1 MARPR
6 KPDGELDLDLEDLPA
21 PARWREWM
29 GRVEAVIFAS
39 AQPVLRESLARVV
52 GRGCN
57 LDLIIDDIRDELSG
71 RPYELVSVA
80 GGWSFR
86 TKLGFGD
93 AIRAAIGGPQKTELS
108 RSNALVLM
116 AIAYFQPITRGE
128 LSQFLGREV
137 SRDAIA
143 ALRGEGFIAAGPR
156 SPTPG
161 APYAYVTTPGF
172 LAQFGFESLR
182 DLPDIEKLE
191 DAGLLGRTSEA
202 LLDGD
207 ALASELRGVLGLRA
221 TRTSPRKMRRRRHS
235 WRNLA
240 AARRWPEG
248 PRALGRG
255 AGPPCP
261 RARRAIDLSAA
272 ALLVLVL
279 SRPTISPGNIAQELR
294 ITPRALRDHVGDLGL
309 RGVTGRGRYRALGN
323 LVRGFRR
330 CSGHRIRQGS
340 GAGHRLRNGRP
351 WRPDGLSFSVTCRVG
366 VILRA
371 VKSAPKVLTDLAVL
385 NCHFRI

>member
-1 MARPR
+1 MARAR
-6 KPDGELDLDLEDLPA
+6 KLDGELDLELEDLPA

-39 AQPVLRESLARVV
+39 GQPVLRENLARVV
-52 GRGCN
+52 GKACN

-93 AIRAAIGGPQKTELS
+93 AIRAALGGPTRTELA

-116 AIAYFQPITRGE
+116 AIGYFQPITRGE
-128 LSQFLGREV
+128 LTQFLGREV

-172 LAQFGFESLR
+172 LAHFGFESLR

-191 DAGLLGRTSEA
+191 DAGLIGRTREA

-207 ALASELRGVLGLRA
+207 ELASELR
-221 TRTSPRKMRRRRHS
+221 
-235 WRNLA
+235 
-240 AARRWPEG
+240 
-248 PRALGRG
+248 
-255 AGPPCP
+255 
-261 RARRAIDLSAA
+261 
-272 ALLVLVL
+272 
-279 SRPTISPGNIAQELR
+279 
-294 ITPRALRDHVGDLGL
+294 
-309 RGVTGRGRYRALGN
+309 
-323 LVRGFRR
+323 
-330 CSGHRIRQGS
+330 
-340 GAGHRLRNGRP
+340 
-351 WRPDGLSFSVTCRVG
+351 
-366 VILRA
+366 
-371 VKSAPKVLTDLAVL
+371 AVL
-385 NCHFRI
+385 RLKSDEDQPEEDAA